1 MNALTV
7 GCQAQKETTLGHR
20 ITALAQCRRDE
31 EPSQKKKKQ
40 AGFTLIELMVVLLI
54 VGILMAIAIP
64 TYLSERNKANNTAT
78 ESTVRN
84 ALTALNAVYATQG
97 AYQPSAAWAATGMP
111 LWQYM
116 QFQEPSLKWTSNA
129 VNAINNVSI
138 VSGDSVN
145 SGSGTASDQ
154 GVVVTAWA
162 PDGKCF
168 NALALQYAD
177 GSTNPGTY
185 YNIASDSS
193 GGCTATFPT
202 TITIGSSSGD
212 WNTSWSTAG

>member
-1 MNALTV
+1 MP
-7 GCQAQKETTLGHR
+7 AQRLCSCDTNLR
-20 ITALAQCRRDE
+20 IALAKAEQARRQEDN
-31 EPSQKKKKQ
+31 PQAKKKQ

-54 VGILMAIAIP
+54 IGILMAIAIP
-64 TYLSERNKANNTAT
+64 TYLSERNKANNTAA

-84 ALTALNAVYATQG
+84 ALTALNAVYATQNYYG
-97 AYQPSAAWAATGMP
+97 LPAGSSASSFTS
-111 LWQYM
+111 YM
-116 QFQEPSLKWTSNA
+116 SSQEPSLTWSSSA
-129 VNAINNVSI
+129 VSAINNVSI
-138 VSGDSVN
+138 VTGDSVN

-154 GVVVTAWA
+154 GVVATAWA

-168 NALALQYAD
+168 SALALQYAD

-193 GGCTATFPT
+193 GSCSATFPT